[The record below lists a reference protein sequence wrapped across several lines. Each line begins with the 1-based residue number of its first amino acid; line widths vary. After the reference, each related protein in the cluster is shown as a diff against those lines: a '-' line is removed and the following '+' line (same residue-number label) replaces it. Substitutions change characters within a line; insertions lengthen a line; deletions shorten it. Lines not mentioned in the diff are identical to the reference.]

1 MNTGFLGR
9 DGFVW
14 FVGVVEDRHD
24 PEKLGRVKVRAL
36 GYHTEDKAK
45 IKTDDLPWAEVMQP
59 VGSNAMAGIG
69 DSPIGIVEGSWIVGF
84 FRDPDAMQEPVI
96 MGTLPGKNTRV
107 ATQMNAHGSA
117 RGTGNQFGFYDPTTV
132 SGDLPYEP
140 DTTTHVGSGS
150 GGTVSAGVK
159 TTKPSEEDLK
169 ILSYREMMWPSTD
182 LKTQTATI
190 SSHSQG
196 LYDTFG
202 TTRRLTI
209 PRQRD
214 SGENYGEGSRTTEW
228 KWHHKQDSG
237 HGGATVAEDKPGKII
252 STGYLEDD
260 DTRDTTY
267 GPFWPLTKEK
277 ADADRMP
284 YPRLETI
291 LNSEL
296 TTVQRTYIRGLFE
309 DGVYGSKKDGE
320 FFDDLASSEK
330 IILPRNDTNR
340 LAQGGA
346 TITNIN
352 AAATTITLSYKVKP
366 NVGKDDKVQFAGI
379 VGMEAL
385 NGQTFTLTSASLG
398 ATSGTVGIAAPSQ
411 TPLGEYIRGGTML
424 ADPHPMLASKA
435 NARERQINI
444 GGEDLN
450 SRMDYD
456 DEGKYPGY
464 WNQPSS
470 RYAAEYPYNH
480 VYESESGHVKEFD
493 DTPGAE
499 RIHEYHRAGTYY
511 EVDQEGTKVD
521 YVKGDRYNIS
531 VHDDYLYVKGHVIWT
546 GDNDVLIA
554 ANEKMSL
561 TSKWRMKVA
570 SGGDIE
576 VYSKRNL
583 NFRADG
589 DINMVAGGHINI
601 EGECTKESDKTWK
614 HSAGSRNAES
624 PSRISMTAGTMEFF
638 VPSAEKEDDES
649 GRESYGRIDFN
660 AHHRISMKVH
670 DGFITREASDGE
682 SAIIDSAVGI
692 YFNSEHEK
700 KSPPDSFLAVGK
712 EDGGQSDVIGIGQG
726 YGKEGEKGKRHIAYT
741 PDVLTYTTGQ
751 GAGLGI
757 DEKTG
762 DNIRKLRDDNI

>member
-24 PEKLGRVKVRAL
+24 PEKLGRVRVRAL
-36 GYHTEDKAK
+36 GYHTENKDK
-45 IKTDDLPWAEVMQP
+45 IKTADLPWAEVMQP

-69 DSPIGIVEGSWIVGF
+69 DSPIGIVEGSWVVGF

-107 ATQMNAHGSA
+107 ATQMDAHGPA
-117 RGTGNQFGFYDPTTV
+117 RGTDNQFGFYDPTTV
-132 SGDLPYEP
+132 SDDLPYEP

-150 GGTVSAGVK
+150 GGTVTA
-159 TTKPSEEDLK
+159 KPSEEDLK
-169 ILSYREMMWPSTD
+169 ILSYIEMERTVAA
-182 LKTQTATI
+182 LKTDTATI

-209 PRQRD
+209 PTQKD
-214 SGENYGEGSRTTEW
+214 SGENYGVGSTSTERTHYW
-228 KWHHKQDSG
+228 S
-237 HGGATVAEDKPGKII
+237 ATNVKTDWDEEKINSKVI

-260 DTRDTTY
+260 DTRDTTN

-277 ADADRMP
+277 ADGDRMP

-291 LNSEL
+291 LKSGL
-296 TTVQRTYIRGLFE
+296 TTAQSTYIRGLFE
-309 DGVYGSKKDGE
+309 DGVYGSTHDGE
-320 FFDDLASSEK
+320 FFDDLSSSTE

-346 TITNIN
+346 TITDIN
-352 AAATTITLSYKVKP
+352 ATATTITLSYKVKP

-379 VGMEAL
+379 VGMEVL
-385 NGQTFTLTSASLG
+385 NGQTFTLTGASLG
-398 ATSGTVGIAAPSQ
+398 ATSGTVEIAAPSQ
-411 TPLGEYIRGGTML
+411 TPLGEYVRGGTML

-450 SRMDYD
+450 SVAGYSD
-456 DEGKYPGY
+456 DGKYAGY

-499 RIHEYHRAGTYY
+499 RIHEYHRSGTYY

-531 VHDDYLYVKGHVIWT
+531 VHDDYLYVKGQVIWT

-614 HSAGSRNAES
+614 IPSGTRAAET

-638 VPSAEKEDDES
+638 VPAPEVEVLPAASH
-649 GRESYGRIDFN
+649 GRIDFN

-670 DGFITREASDGE
+670 DGYITREASAAN
-682 SAIIDSAVGI
+682 SAIIDTADGI
-692 YFNSEHEK
+692 YFNSEHA
-700 KSPPDSFLAVGK
+700 KSSPSASYLAENKGN
-712 EDGGQSDVIGIGQG
+712 QSDVLGIGQG
-726 YGKEGEKGKRHIAYT
+726 YGAAGEKGKQHIAYT

-751 GAGLGI
+751 GKGLGI
-757 DEKTG
+757 DKTTG
-762 DNIRKLRDDNI
+762 DNIRKLRK

>member
-214 SGENYGEGSRTTEW
+214 SGENYGEGSGTTEW

-252 STGYLEDD
+252 STGYLEDG
-260 DTRDTTY
+260 DTRDATY
-267 GPFWPLTKEK
+267 GPWWPETK
-277 ADADRMP
+277 DAETRVP
-284 YPRLETI
+284 YPRLEKVAVST
-291 LNSEL
+291 L
-296 TTVQRTYIRGLFE
+296 TTRQTEEIQSLFD
-309 DGVYGSKKDGE
+309 DGVYGPSKTTTQVAWLDE
-320 FFDDLASSEK
+320 VV
-330 IILPRNDTNR
+330 LPRADTNR
-340 LAQGGA
+340 LAQGGYA
-346 TITNIN
+346 ISNIS
-352 AAATTITLSYKVKP
+352 AGGVITLKSYKVYHGLSK
-366 NVGKDDKVQFAGI
+366 GDKVQVAGV
-379 VGMEAL
+379 VGMETL
-385 NGQTFTLTSASLG
+385 NGQIFTLTNDAKNLITGKLIPITNSLMF
-398 ATSGTVGIAAPSQ
+398 TMPTTEKGTYV
-411 TPLGEYIRGGTML
+411 RGGVVL
-424 ADPHPMLASKA
+424 LDPHPILRNKA
-435 NARERQINI
+435 DIRERQINI

-450 SRMDYD
+450 SRKNYKKDG
-456 DEGKYPGY
+456 EYPGY

-601 EGECTKESDKTWK
+601 EGECTKESDNSWK
-614 HSAGSRNAES
+614 YGAGSRDAEN

-638 VPSAEKEDDES
+638 VPSPEVDELANS
-649 GRESYGRIDFN
+649 SRGRIDFN

-670 DGFITREASDGE
+670 DGYITRQAAGE
-682 SAIIDSAVGI
+682 SAIIDSAPDLGI
-692 YFNSEHEK
+692 HFNSASANEHL
-700 KSPPDSFLAVGK
+700 PADGFLAVGK
-712 EDGGQSDVIGIGQG
+712 EAGGQSDVIGIGQG
-726 YGKEGEKGKRHIAYT
+726 YGEEGERGKRHIAYI

-762 DNIRKLRDDNI
+762 DNIRKLRKD

>member
-24 PEKLGRVKVRAL
+24 PEKLGRVRVRAL
-36 GYHTEDKAK
+36 GYHTEDKEK

-117 RGTGNQFGFYDPTTV
+117 RGTDNQFGFYDPTTV

-150 GGTVSAGVK
+150 GGTVTA
-159 TTKPSEEDLK
+159 KPSEEDLK
-169 ILSYREMMWPSTD
+169 ILSYIEIEGAAA

-190 SSHSQG
+190 SAHSQG

-209 PRQRD
+209 PTQKD
-214 SGENYGEGSRTTEW
+214 SGENYGDGSKTTEW
-228 KWHHKQDSG
+228 KFHHTQNKTSP
-237 HGGATVAEDKPGKII
+237 EDKAGKII

-260 DTRDTTY
+260 DTRDTTN
-267 GPFWPLTKEK
+267 GPFWPLIKEK

-291 LNSEL
+291 LKSGL
-296 TTVQRTYIRGLFE
+296 TTVQTTYIRGLFE
-309 DGVYGSKKDGE
+309 DGVYGSKKDGK
-320 FFDDLASSEK
+320 FFDDLSSSEK

-352 AAATTITLSYKVKP
+352 GTATTIALSYKVKP
-366 NVGKDDKVQFAGI
+366 NIGEGDKVQLAGI

-385 NGQTFTLTSASLG
+385 NGQTFTLTGATLG
-398 ATSGTVGIAAPSQ
+398 ATSGIIKIAAPSQ

-424 ADPHPMLASKA
+424 VDPHPMLASKA
-435 NARERQINI
+435 NSRERQINI

-450 SRMDYD
+450 SVAGYD
-456 DEGKYPGY
+456 DDGKYVGY

-638 VPSAEKEDDES
+638 VPSPEVES
-649 GRESYGRIDFN
+649 LDNASHGRIDLN

-670 DGFITREASDGE
+670 DGWITREAGSE
-682 SAIIDSAVGI
+682 SSAIIDTATGI

-700 KSPPDSFLAVGK
+700 KSPPDCFLASNKGN
-712 EDGGQSDVIGIGQG
+712 QSDVLGIGQG
-726 YGKEGEKGKRHIAYT
+726 YGAAGEKGKRHIAYT

-751 GAGLGI
+751 GKGLGI

-762 DNIRKLRDDNI
+762 DNIRKLRK

>member
-1 MNTGFLGR
+1 
-9 DGFVW
+9 
-14 FVGVVEDRHD
+14 
-24 PEKLGRVKVRAL
+24 
-36 GYHTEDKAK
+36 
-45 IKTDDLPWAEVMQP
+45 
-59 VGSNAMAGIG
+59 
-69 DSPIGIVEGSWIVGF
+69 
-84 FRDPDAMQEPVI
+84 
-96 MGTLPGKNTRV
+96 
-107 ATQMNAHGSA
+107 
-117 RGTGNQFGFYDPTTV
+117 
-132 SGDLPYEP
+132 
-140 DTTTHVGSGS
+140 
-150 GGTVSAGVK
+150 
-159 TTKPSEEDLK
+159 
-169 ILSYREMMWPSTD
+169 WPSTD

-214 SGENYGEGSRTTEW
+214 SGENYGEGSKTTEW
-228 KWHHKQDSG
+228 KWHHDHNEVSP
-237 HGGATVAEDKPGKII
+237 EDKAGKII

-260 DTRDTTY
+260 DTRDATY
-267 GPFWPLTKEK
+267 GPWWPETK
-277 ADADRMP
+277 DAETRVP
-284 YPRLETI
+284 YPRLEKVAVST
-291 LNSEL
+291 L
-296 TTVQRTYIRGLFE
+296 TTRQTEEIQSLFDE
-309 DGVYGSKKDGE
+309 GVYGPGKTTTQVAWLDE
-320 FFDDLASSEK
+320 VV
-330 IILPRNDTNR
+330 LPRADTNR
-340 LAQGGA
+340 LAQGGYA
-346 TITNIN
+346 ISNIS
-352 AAATTITLSYKVKP
+352 ASGVITLKSYKVYHGLSK
-366 NVGKDDKVQFAGI
+366 GDKVQVAGV
-379 VGMEAL
+379 VGMETL
-385 NGQTFTLTSASLG
+385 NGQIFTLTNDAKNRITGKLIPITNSLMF
-398 ATSGTVGIAAPSQ
+398 TMPTTEKGTYV
-411 TPLGEYIRGGTML
+411 RGGVVL
-424 ADPHPMLASKA
+424 LDPHPVLRNKA
-435 NARERQINI
+435 DIRERQINI

-450 SRMDYD
+450 SRKDYEED
-456 DEGKYPGY
+456 GEYPGY

-601 EGECTKESDKTWK
+601 EGECTKESDSTWQ
-614 HSAGSRNAES
+614 HGAGSRNAES

-700 KSPPDSFLAVGK
+700 KSPPDSFLAAGK